1 VPCGA
6 RFFAFNEGR
15 PELDTDRDWAH
26 LLRPRRRFDQRPQE
40 PTTRINDAIR
50 VPQIRLIGADG
61 EQIGIKSTDEA
72 LKYAWDMNLDLV
84 EVAPDAKPP
93 VCRVMDYSKYKY
105 EQEQKAKLARKHQ
118 STITIKEIKLRPK
131 IDPHDYATKKG
142 HVVRFLKN
150 RDKVKVTIMFR
161 GREMTHP
168 DRGRQLLLKLA
179 DEVQDLGIV
188 ESAPLQDGR
197 NMVMMLA
204 PHKNAPV
211 ASPAD
216 AAPEPDSDA
225 AAAPAPEG
233 REREGRRSGPG
244 RRHHVGDSD
253 AEDENQTRRREAA
266 AALCRRQADA
276 PPRVQVAPARAQVGE
291 AAAQEAPR
299 HRRRRPGHERGAAPP
314 RKAIGETD
322 GTSQAQRSCEEEAP

>member
-1 VPCGA
+1 MPSGA
-6 RFFAFNEGR
+6 RFALPTKGDT
-15 PELDTDRDWAH
+15 ELESDRDWAC
-26 LLRPRRRFDQRPQE
+26 LLRPRRRIDQRPQE

-50 VPQIRLIGADG
+50 VPQVRLIGADG

-72 LKYAWDMNLDLV
+72 LKYAWDKNLDLV

-93 VCRVMDYSKYKY
+93 VCRVMDYSKYRY

-168 DRGRQLLLKLA
+168 DRGRALLLKLA
-179 DEVQDLGIV
+179 DEVSELGVV

-204 PHKNAPV
+204 PHKNAP
-211 ASPAD
+211 APHPAD
-216 AAPEPDSDA
+216 TPAADEAPAADPAPAETDAASDTAADTAPAETEAASDTAADTA
-225 AAAPAPEG
+225 AAAKN
-233 REREGRRSGPG
+233 S
-244 RRHHVGDSD
+244 
-253 AEDENQTRRREAA
+253 
-266 AALCRRQADA
+266 
-276 PPRVQVAPARAQVGE
+276 
-291 AAAQEAPR
+291 
-299 HRRRRPGHERGAAPP
+299 
-314 RKAIGETD
+314 
-322 GTSQAQRSCEEEAP
+322 